1 MTLVIEKNAATVVA
15 CLRGALDPAQA
26 AEVEAALL
34 ARIDQG
40 ERRFVL
46 DLAGTTLVSPA
57 GVRTLLMLDQ
67 QLRHHDGRLVLCN
80 LSGHVDAAFQ
90 TCGALALLTVTAT
103 RSDAIAR
110 LA

>member
-1 MTLVIEKNAATVVA
+1 MTLVIEKVAATMVA

-26 AEVEAALL
+26 AQVEAELL
-34 ARIDQG
+34 AHIDKG

-46 DLAGTTLVSPA
+46 DLAGTTLVSPPGIRA
-57 GVRTLLMLDQ
+57 LLMLDQ

-80 LSGHVDAAFQ
+80 LQGHVAAAFH
-90 TCGALALLTVTAT
+90 TCGALALLTVTVT
-103 RSDAIAR
+103 RAEAVAL